1 MSSRSRPSRGRSRS
15 PLVRRVISA
24 ALSVAFVGCGGSS
37 SETPWPVEPDDVDL
51 GPNADK
57 PPDERSG
64 AVVPASPPEP
74 AADPE
79 PPAGESP

>member
-1 MSSRSRPSRGRSRS
+1 MTRSHRIGAPS
-15 PLVRRVISA
+15 
-24 ALSVAFVGCGGSS
+24 LSVLGPIGGLFTLAVLAAGPVGCGGSS

-64 AVVPASPPEP
+64 AVAPPPVEP
-74 AADPE
+74 EAETPGA
-79 PPAGESP
+79 ESP